1 MLLIKQHKKEEREEK
16 EALQAII
23 GIKDTNIPKQEKV
36 KAPTE
41 ILQVDNQENPQAII
55 NTSLVI
61 TATENVKMNIQI

>member
-41 ILQVDNQENPQAII
+41 ILQVDNQENPQTII
-55 NTSLVI
+55 NTSPVI

>member
-55 NTSLVI
+55 NTSPVI

>member
-23 GIKDTNIPKQEKV
+23 GIKDTNITKQEKV

-55 NTSLVI
+55 NTSPVI

>member
-55 NTSLVI
+55 NTSPVI
-61 TATENVKMNIQI
+61 TAKENVKMNIQI

>member
-36 KAPTE
+36 KAITE
-41 ILQVDNQENPQAII
+41 NALIDSAQENP
-55 NTSLVI
+55 
-61 TATENVKMNIQI
+61 

>member
-55 NTSLVI
+55 NTSPVI
-61 TATENVKMNIQI
+61 TATENVKMNI

>member
-36 KAPTE
+36 KAPAE
-41 ILQVDNQENPQAII
+41 IL
-55 NTSLVI
+55 
-61 TATENVKMNIQI
+61 

>member
-55 NTSLVI
+55 NTSPVI
-61 TATENVKMNIQI
+61 SATENVKMNIQI